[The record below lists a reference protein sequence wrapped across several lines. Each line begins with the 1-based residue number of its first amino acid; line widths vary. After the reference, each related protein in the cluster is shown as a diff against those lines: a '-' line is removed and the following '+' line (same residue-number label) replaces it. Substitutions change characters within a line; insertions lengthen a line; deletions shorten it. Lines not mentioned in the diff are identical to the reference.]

1 MKQLV
6 IKNVGPIR
14 QVDIKLNRFNFFIGP
29 QSSGKSTVAKI
40 LSSCMWLEK
49 EVLTTLNDRVI
60 ADGAAF
66 VRLVESFHKIEGY
79 FEDSSFVQYDT
90 DFISILYNNK
100 DIKITR
106 KENEDYH
113 REKICYIP
121 SERNI
126 AALPELQGF
135 EFGHTNLRSFLFDWF
150 NAREF
155 FVAGNKTDVLNLGV
169 KYYYDSD
176 LSRIKGRIEHVNG
189 RAFQIA
195 LSSASSGLQ
204 SLTPL
209 VVMLQYYTDE
219 YFRSYNEKKSFDAD
233 CRTRKG
239 YMFHLDKLVLGEIKP
254 LLTNEEFDNLNQKI
268 DVDSVEG
275 NEPHSYQKL
284 VSHLVV
290 MLQYYT
296 DAYSRS
302 YNEKKSFDAV
312 FRTGEAGMYLANIIL
327 NEIKHH
333 LTNEEFDNLDQKI
346 KDDILKGNYPHPHSY
361 QKLLYHC
368 SMVLYNLK
376 TPKKTSFIIEEPE
389 QNLYPSTQMDLLD
402 LVVDLCNG
410 ERKHH
415 CTITTHSPYILNK
428 LNLLVKRFDV
438 GVKGLAALNWD
449 ELSIWAVKDG
459 EVRDLKVRNAH
470 LINPEYLS
478 EPLDRIYEEYEQY
491 ETATRE

>member
-79 FEDSSFVQYDT
+79 FEDSSLVQYDT

-126 AALPELQGF
+126 ATLPELQGF

-155 FVAGNKTDVLNLGV
+155 FVAGNKTDVLNLGM
-169 KYYYDSD
+169 KYFYDSEQPRQKD
-176 LSRIKGRIEHVNG
+176 RIEQVDG
-189 RAFQIA
+189 QAYQIA

-209 VVMLQYYTDE
+209 LVMLQYYTDE
-219 YFRSYNEKKSFDAD
+219 YFRSYNEKKSFATDTKFKNA
-233 CRTRKG
+233 
-239 YMFHLDKLVLGEIKP
+239 
-254 LLTNEEFDNLNQKI
+254 
-268 DVDSVEG
+268 VE
-275 NEPHSYQKL
+275 SL
-284 VSHLVV
+284 
-290 MLQYYT
+290 
-296 DAYSRS
+296 
-302 YNEKKSFDAV
+302 
-312 FRTGEAGMYLANIIL
+312 L
-327 NEIKHH
+327 NEFNKNKEKNNFKYEEQPNLAHEVGIKNFIEY
-333 LTNEEFDNLDQKI
+333 LQTQLLSTKI
-346 KDDILKGNYPHPHSY
+346 LSTFSRLMVPH
-361 QKLLYHC
+361 
-368 SMVLYNLK
+368 
-376 TPKKTSFIIEEPE
+376 KTSFIIEEPE

-402 LVVDLCNG
+402 FVVKLCNG
-410 ERKHH
+410 EKKHH
-415 CTITTHSPYILNK
+415 CTITTHSPYILNQ
-428 LNLLVKRFDV
+428 LNLLVKRFGV
-438 GVKGLAALNWD
+438 GVTDCAALNW
-449 ELSIWAVKDG
+449 EEISVWAVKDG

>member
-14 QVDIKLNRFNFFIGP
+14 QVEIKLNRFNFFIGP

-49 EVLTTLNDRVI
+49 EVLTTLNDKVL

-90 DFISILYNNK
+90 DFISIIYSYK

-106 KENEDYH
+106 NESEDYH

-121 SERNI
+121 AERNMVT
-126 AALPELQGF
+126 LPELQGI
-135 EFGHTNLRSFLFDWF
+135 EFGHTNIRSFLFDWF

-155 FVAGNKTDVLNLGV
+155 FIVGNKTDVLNLGM
-169 KYYYDSD
+169 KYFYDSEQ
-176 LSRIKGRIEHVNG
+176 SRQKDRIEQVDG
-189 RAFQIA
+189 QAYQIA

-209 VVMLQYYTDE
+209 LVMLQYYTDE
-219 YFRSYNEKKSFDAD
+219 YFRSYHEKASFNTYN
-233 CRTRKG
+233 RTRKADVFL
-239 YMFHLDKLVLGEIKP
+239 YDKYVLNKVKPNFTEEERANLV
-254 LLTNEEFDNLNQKI
+254 QKI
-268 DVDSVEG
+268 NDG
-275 NEPHSYQKL
+275 
-284 VSHLVV
+284 
-290 MLQYYT
+290 
-296 DAYSRS
+296 
-302 YNEKKSFDAV
+302 
-312 FRTGEAGMYLANIIL
+312 
-327 NEIKHH
+327 
-333 LTNEEFDNLDQKI
+333 
-346 KDDILKGNYPHPHSY
+346 ILKGNHSY
-361 QKLLYHC
+361 HKLLYNYHTA
-368 SMVLYNLK
+368 LYNLK
-376 TPKKTSFIIEEPE
+376 TPEKSSFIIEEPE

-402 LVVDLCNG
+402 LVVELCNG
-410 ERKHH
+410 EKKHH
-415 CTITTHSPYILNK
+415 CTITTHSPYILNQ

-438 GVKGLAALNWD
+438 GATDCAALNW
-449 ELSIWAVKDG
+449 EEISVWAVKDG
-459 EVRDLKVRNAH
+459 EVRDLKVQNAH

-491 ETATRE
+491 ETTTGE

>member
-14 QVDIKLNRFNFFIGP
+14 QVDIKLSRFNFFIGP

-49 EVLTTLNDRVI
+49 EVLTTLNDKVI

-79 FEDSSFVQYDT
+79 FEDGSFVQYDT

-106 KENEDYH
+106 NENEDYH

-121 SERNI
+121 AERNMVT
-126 AALPELQGF
+126 LPELQGI
-135 EFGHTNLRSFLFDWF
+135 EFGHTNIRSFLFDWF

-169 KYYYDSD
+169 KYYYDSEQ
-176 LSRIKGRIEHVNG
+176 SKIKDRIEHVNG
-189 RAFQIA
+189 RTYQIA

-209 VVMLQYYTDE
+209 LVMIQYYADE
-219 YFRSYNEKKSFDAD
+219 YFRSYHEKASFNTYN
-233 CRTRKG
+233 RTRKADAFL
-239 YMFHLDKLVLGEIKP
+239 YDKYVLNKVKPNFTEEERANLV
-254 LLTNEEFDNLNQKI
+254 QKI
-268 DVDSVEG
+268 NDG
-275 NEPHSYQKL
+275 
-284 VSHLVV
+284 
-290 MLQYYT
+290 
-296 DAYSRS
+296 
-302 YNEKKSFDAV
+302 
-312 FRTGEAGMYLANIIL
+312 
-327 NEIKHH
+327 
-333 LTNEEFDNLDQKI
+333 
-346 KDDILKGNYPHPHSY
+346 ILKGNHPYH
-361 QKLLYHC
+361 KLLYNYV
-368 SMVLYNLK
+368 MALYNLK
-376 TPKKTSFIIEEPE
+376 TPEKTSFIIEEPE

-402 LVVDLCNG
+402 LVVELCNG
-410 ERKHH
+410 EKKHH

-438 GVKGLAALNWD
+438 GVKGLAALSWD
-449 ELSIWAVKDG
+449 ELSVWAVKDG

>member
-49 EVLTTLNDRVI
+49 EVLTTLNDKVL
-60 ADGAAF
+60 ADGTAF

-79 FEDSSFVQYDT
+79 FEDGSFVQYDT
-90 DFISILYNNK
+90 DCISIMYCDK

-126 AALPELQGF
+126 ATLPELQGF

-155 FVAGNKTDVLNLGV
+155 FVAGNKTDVLNLGM
-169 KYYYDSD
+169 KYFYDSEQPRQKD
-176 LSRIKGRIEHVNG
+176 RIEQVDG
-189 RAFQIA
+189 QAYQIA

-209 VVMLQYYTDE
+209 LVMLQYYTDE
-219 YFRSYNEKKSFDAD
+219 YFRSYNEKKSFATDTKFKNA
-233 CRTRKG
+233 
-239 YMFHLDKLVLGEIKP
+239 
-254 LLTNEEFDNLNQKI
+254 
-268 DVDSVEG
+268 VE
-275 NEPHSYQKL
+275 SL
-284 VSHLVV
+284 
-290 MLQYYT
+290 
-296 DAYSRS
+296 
-302 YNEKKSFDAV
+302 
-312 FRTGEAGMYLANIIL
+312 L
-327 NEIKHH
+327 NEFNKNKEKNNFKYEEQPNLAHEVGIKNFIEY
-333 LTNEEFDNLDQKI
+333 LQTQLLSTKI
-346 KDDILKGNYPHPHSY
+346 LSTFSRLMVPH
-361 QKLLYHC
+361 
-368 SMVLYNLK
+368 
-376 TPKKTSFIIEEPE
+376 KTSFIIEEPE

-402 LVVDLCNG
+402 LVVELCNG
-410 ERKHH
+410 EKKHH

-449 ELSIWAVKDG
+449 ELSVWAVEDG

-491 ETATRE
+491 ETTTGE

>member
-49 EVLTTLNDRVI
+49 EVLTTLNDKVI

-79 FEDSSFVQYDT
+79 FEDGSFVQYDT
-90 DFISILYNNK
+90 DCISIMYCDK

-106 KENEDYH
+106 KENEDYR

-121 SERNI
+121 AERNMVT
-126 AALPELQGF
+126 LPELQGF
-135 EFGHTNLRSFLFDWF
+135 EFGHTNIRSFLFDWF

-169 KYYYDSD
+169 KYYYDSEQ
-176 LSRIKGRIEHVNG
+176 SKIKDRIEHVNG
-189 RAFQIA
+189 RTYQIA

-209 VVMLQYYTDE
+209 LVMIQYYTDE
-219 YFRSYNEKKSFDAD
+219 YFRSYNEKRSFAAY
-233 CRTRKG
+233 T
-239 YMFHLDKLVLGEIKP
+239 KL
-254 LLTNEEFDNLNQKI
+254 
-268 DVDSVEG
+268 
-275 NEPHSYQKL
+275 
-284 VSHLVV
+284 
-290 MLQYYT
+290 
-296 DAYSRS
+296 
-302 YNEKKSFDAV
+302 
-312 FRTGEAGMYLANIIL
+312 
-327 NEIKHH
+327 
-333 LTNEEFDNLDQKI
+333 
-346 KDDILKGNYPHPHSY
+346 
-361 QKLLYHC
+361 
-368 SMVLYNLK
+368 
-376 TPKKTSFIIEEPE
+376 KKTISTLLSKFNENKEMPNAKDEEWARLAQEVNIQSFTDTLEKQLLDLKILSVFSRLMVPHKSSFIIEEPE

-402 LVVDLCNG
+402 LVVKLCNG
-410 ERKHH
+410 EKKHH
-415 CTITTHSPYILNK
+415 CTITTHSPYVLNQ

-449 ELSIWAVKDG
+449 ELSVWAVKDG

-491 ETATRE
+491 ETTTGE

>member
-14 QVDIKLNRFNFFIGP
+14 QVEIKLNRFNFFIGP

-90 DFISILYNNK
+90 DCISIMYCDK

-121 SERNI
+121 AERNMVT
-126 AALPELQGF
+126 LPELQGF
-135 EFGHTNLRSFLFDWF
+135 EFGHTNIRSFLFDWF

-155 FVAGNKTDVLNLGV
+155 FIVGNKTDVLNLGM
-169 KYYYDSD
+169 KYFYDSEQ
-176 LSRIKGRIEHVNG
+176 SRQKDRIEQVDG
-189 RAFQIA
+189 QAYQIA

-209 VVMLQYYTDE
+209 LVMLQYYTDE
-219 YFRSYNEKKSFDAD
+219 YFRSYHEKASFNTYN
-233 CRTRKG
+233 RTRKADVFL
-239 YMFHLDKLVLGEIKP
+239 YDKYVLNKVKPNFTEEERANLV
-254 LLTNEEFDNLNQKI
+254 QKI
-268 DVDSVEG
+268 NDG
-275 NEPHSYQKL
+275 
-284 VSHLVV
+284 
-290 MLQYYT
+290 
-296 DAYSRS
+296 
-302 YNEKKSFDAV
+302 
-312 FRTGEAGMYLANIIL
+312 
-327 NEIKHH
+327 
-333 LTNEEFDNLDQKI
+333 
-346 KDDILKGNYPHPHSY
+346 ILKGNHSY
-361 QKLLYHC
+361 HKLLYNYHTA
-368 SMVLYNLK
+368 LYNLK
-376 TPKKTSFIIEEPE
+376 TPEKSSFIIEEPE

-402 LVVDLCNG
+402 LVVERCNG

-415 CTITTHSPYILNK
+415 CTITTHSPYILNQ

-438 GVKGLAALNWD
+438 GATNCAALNW
-449 ELSIWAVKDG
+449 EEISVWAVKDG
-459 EVRDLKVRNAH
+459 EVRDLKVQNAH

-491 ETATRE
+491 ETTTGE

>member
-49 EVLTTLNDRVI
+49 EVLTTLNDKVL
-60 ADGAAF
+60 ADGTAF

-79 FEDSSFVQYDT
+79 FEDGSFVQYDT
-90 DFISILYNNK
+90 DCISIMYCDK

-106 KENEDYH
+106 KENEDYR

-121 SERNI
+121 AERNMVT
-126 AALPELQGF
+126 LPELQGF
-135 EFGHTNLRSFLFDWF
+135 EFGHTNIRSFLFDWF

-155 FVAGNKTDVLNLGV
+155 FVVGNKTDVLNLDV
-169 KYYYDSD
+169 KYYYDSEQ
-176 LSRIKGRIEHVNG
+176 SKIKDRIEHVNG
-189 RAFQIA
+189 CTYQIA

-209 VVMLQYYTDE
+209 LVMLQYYTDE
-219 YFRSYNEKKSFDAD
+219 YFRSYNEKRSFTAD
-233 CRTRKG
+233 TKLKKAINTLLSEFNKNREMPNSKDEERARLAQEVNIQSFTGTLEKQL
-239 YMFHLDKLVLGEIKP
+239 LDL
-254 LLTNEEFDNLNQKI
+254 KI
-268 DVDSVEG
+268 LSFFSRLMV
-275 NEPHSYQKL
+275 PH
-284 VSHLVV
+284 
-290 MLQYYT
+290 
-296 DAYSRS
+296 RS
-302 YNEKKSFDAV
+302 
-312 FRTGEAGMYLANIIL
+312 
-327 NEIKHH
+327 
-333 LTNEEFDNLDQKI
+333 
-346 KDDILKGNYPHPHSY
+346 
-361 QKLLYHC
+361 
-368 SMVLYNLK
+368 
-376 TPKKTSFIIEEPE
+376 SFIIEEPE

-402 LVVDLCNG
+402 LVVELCNG

-415 CTITTHSPYILNK
+415 CTITTHSPYILNQ

-438 GVKGLAALNWD
+438 GATNCAALNW
-449 ELSIWAVKDG
+449 EEISVWAVKDG

-478 EPLDRIYEEYEQY
+478 EPLDRIYEEYEKY
-491 ETATRE
+491 ETTTGE

>member
-49 EVLTTLNDRVI
+49 EVLTTLNDKVL
-60 ADGAAF
+60 ADGTAF

-79 FEDSSFVQYDT
+79 FEDGSFVQYDT
-90 DFISILYNNK
+90 DCISIMYCDK

-126 AALPELQGF
+126 ATLPELQGF

-169 KYYYDSD
+169 KYYYDSEQ
-176 LSRIKGRIEHVNG
+176 SKIKDRIEHVNG
-189 RAFQIA
+189 CTYQIA

-209 VVMLQYYTDE
+209 LVMLQYYTDE
-219 YFRSYNEKKSFDAD
+219 YFRSYHEKASFNTYN
-233 CRTRKG
+233 RTRKADVFL
-239 YMFHLDKLVLGEIKP
+239 YDKYVLNKVKP
-254 LLTNEEFDNLNQKI
+254 NFKEEERANLLEKI
-268 DVDSVEG
+268 RNG
-275 NEPHSYQKL
+275 
-284 VSHLVV
+284 
-290 MLQYYT
+290 
-296 DAYSRS
+296 
-302 YNEKKSFDAV
+302 
-312 FRTGEAGMYLANIIL
+312 
-327 NEIKHH
+327 
-333 LTNEEFDNLDQKI
+333 
-346 KDDILKGNYPHPHSY
+346 ILKGNHSY
-361 QKLLYHC
+361 HKLLYNYHTA
-368 SMVLYNLK
+368 LYNLK
-376 TPKKTSFIIEEPE
+376 TPEKSSFIIEKPE

-402 LVVDLCNG
+402 LVVERCNG

-415 CTITTHSPYILNK
+415 CTITTHSPYILNQ

-438 GVKGLAALNWD
+438 GATDCAALNW
-449 ELSIWAVKDG
+449 EEISVWAVKDG
-459 EVRDLKVRNAH
+459 EVRDLKVQNAH

-491 ETATRE
+491 ETTTGE

>member
-49 EVLTTLNDRVI
+49 EVLTTLNDKVI

-90 DFISILYNNK
+90 DFISIIYSYK

-106 KENEDYH
+106 NESEDYH

-121 SERNI
+121 AERNMVT
-126 AALPELQGF
+126 LPELQGI
-135 EFGHTNLRSFLFDWF
+135 EFGHTNIRSFLFDWF

-155 FVAGNKTDVLNLGV
+155 FIVGNKTDVLNLGM
-169 KYYYDSD
+169 KYFYDSEQ
-176 LSRIKGRIEHVNG
+176 SRQKDRIEQVDG
-189 RAFQIA
+189 QAYQIA

-209 VVMLQYYTDE
+209 LVMLQYYTDE
-219 YFRSYNEKKSFDAD
+219 YFRSYHEKASFNTYN
-233 CRTRKG
+233 RTRKADVFL
-239 YMFHLDKLVLGEIKP
+239 YDKYVLNKVKPNFTEEERANLV
-254 LLTNEEFDNLNQKI
+254 QKI
-268 DVDSVEG
+268 NDG
-275 NEPHSYQKL
+275 
-284 VSHLVV
+284 
-290 MLQYYT
+290 
-296 DAYSRS
+296 
-302 YNEKKSFDAV
+302 
-312 FRTGEAGMYLANIIL
+312 
-327 NEIKHH
+327 
-333 LTNEEFDNLDQKI
+333 
-346 KDDILKGNYPHPHSY
+346 ILKGNHSY
-361 QKLLYHC
+361 HKLLYNYHTA
-368 SMVLYNLK
+368 LYNLK
-376 TPKKTSFIIEEPE
+376 TPEKSSFIIEEPE

-402 LVVDLCNG
+402 LVVELCNG
-410 ERKHH
+410 EKKHH
-415 CTITTHSPYILNK
+415 CTITTHSPYILNQ

-438 GVKGLAALNWD
+438 GVKGLAALSWD
-449 ELSIWAVKDG
+449 ELSVWAVKDG
-459 EVRDLKVRNAH
+459 KVRDLKVRNAH

-491 ETATRE
+491 ETTTGE

>member
-1 MKQLV
+1 MDMKQLV

-49 EVLTTLNDRVI
+49 EVLTTLNDKVL

-90 DFISILYNNK
+90 DFISILYNNM

-121 SERNI
+121 AERNMVT
-126 AALPELQGF
+126 LPELQGF
-135 EFGHTNLRSFLFDWF
+135 EFGHTNIRSFLFDWF

-169 KYYYDSD
+169 KYYYDSEQ
-176 LSRIKGRIEHVNG
+176 SKIKDRIENVNG
-189 RAFQIA
+189 RTYQIA
-195 LSSASSGLQ
+195 LSTASSGLQ

-219 YFRSYNEKKSFDAD
+219 YFRSYHEKASFNTYN
-233 CRTRKG
+233 RTRKADVFL
-239 YMFHLDKLVLGEIKP
+239 YDKYVLNKVKP
-254 LLTNEEFDNLNQKI
+254 NFTEEERANLLEKI
-268 DVDSVEG
+268 RNGIFKG
-275 NEPHSYQKL
+275 NHSY
-284 VSHLVV
+284 H
-290 MLQYYT
+290 
-296 DAYSRS
+296 
-302 YNEKKSFDAV
+302 
-312 FRTGEAGMYLANIIL
+312 
-327 NEIKHH
+327 
-333 LTNEEFDNLDQKI
+333 
-346 KDDILKGNYPHPHSY
+346 
-361 QKLLYHC
+361 KLLYNYHTA
-368 SMVLYNLK
+368 LYNLK
-376 TPKKTSFIIEEPE
+376 TPEKSSFIIEEPE

-402 LVVDLCNG
+402 LVVERCNG

-415 CTITTHSPYILNK
+415 CTITTHSPYILNQ

-438 GVKGLAALNWD
+438 GATDCAALNW
-449 ELSIWAVKDG
+449 EEISVWAVKDG

-491 ETATRE
+491 ETTTGE

>member
-1 MKQLV
+1 M

-49 EVLTTLNDRVI
+49 EVLTTLNDKVL
-60 ADGAAF
+60 ADGTAF

-79 FEDSSFVQYDT
+79 FEDGSFVQYDT
-90 DFISILYNNK
+90 DCISIMYCDK

-126 AALPELQGF
+126 ATLPELQGF

-155 FVAGNKTDVLNLGV
+155 FVAGNKTDVLNLGM
-169 KYYYDSD
+169 KYFYDSEQPRQKD
-176 LSRIKGRIEHVNG
+176 RIEQVDG
-189 RAFQIA
+189 QAYQIA

-209 VVMLQYYTDE
+209 LVMLQYYTDE
-219 YFRSYNEKKSFDAD
+219 YFRSYNEKKSFATDTKFKNA
-233 CRTRKG
+233 
-239 YMFHLDKLVLGEIKP
+239 
-254 LLTNEEFDNLNQKI
+254 
-268 DVDSVEG
+268 VE
-275 NEPHSYQKL
+275 SL
-284 VSHLVV
+284 
-290 MLQYYT
+290 
-296 DAYSRS
+296 
-302 YNEKKSFDAV
+302 
-312 FRTGEAGMYLANIIL
+312 L
-327 NEIKHH
+327 NEFNKNKEKNNFKYEEQPNLAHEVGIKNFIEY
-333 LTNEEFDNLDQKI
+333 LQTQLLSTKI
-346 KDDILKGNYPHPHSY
+346 LSTFSRLMVPH
-361 QKLLYHC
+361 
-368 SMVLYNLK
+368 
-376 TPKKTSFIIEEPE
+376 KTSFIIEEPE

-402 LVVDLCNG
+402 LVVELCNG
-410 ERKHH
+410 EKKHH

-449 ELSIWAVKDG
+449 ELSVWAVEDG

-491 ETATRE
+491 ETTTGE

>member
-49 EVLTTLNDRVI
+49 EVLTTLNDKVL

-79 FEDSSFVQYDT
+79 FEDGSFVQYDT
-90 DFISILYNNK
+90 DCISIMYCDK

-106 KENEDYH
+106 KENEDYR

-121 SERNI
+121 SERNLVT
-126 AALPELQGF
+126 LPELQGF
-135 EFGHTNLRSFLFDWF
+135 EFGHTNIRSFLFDWF

-169 KYYYDSD
+169 KYYYDSEQ
-176 LSRIKGRIEHVNG
+176 SKIKDRIEHVNG
-189 RAFQIA
+189 RTYQIA

-209 VVMLQYYTDE
+209 LVMLQYYTDE
-219 YFRSYNEKKSFDAD
+219 YFRSYNEKRSFAAD
-233 CRTRKG
+233 T
-239 YMFHLDKLVLGEIKP
+239 KL
-254 LLTNEEFDNLNQKI
+254 
-268 DVDSVEG
+268 
-275 NEPHSYQKL
+275 
-284 VSHLVV
+284 
-290 MLQYYT
+290 
-296 DAYSRS
+296 
-302 YNEKKSFDAV
+302 
-312 FRTGEAGMYLANIIL
+312 
-327 NEIKHH
+327 
-333 LTNEEFDNLDQKI
+333 
-346 KDDILKGNYPHPHSY
+346 
-361 QKLLYHC
+361 
-368 SMVLYNLK
+368 
-376 TPKKTSFIIEEPE
+376 KKTISTLLSELNKNKEMPNSKDEEQARLAQEVNIQSYIDFLQDQLLSHKILSTFSRLMVPHRSSFIIEEPE

-402 LVVDLCNG
+402 LVVELCNG

-415 CTITTHSPYILNK
+415 CTITTHSPYILNQ

-438 GVKGLAALNWD
+438 GATDCATLNW
-449 ELSIWAVKDG
+449 EEISVWAVKDG
-459 EVRDLKVRNAH
+459 EVRDLKVQNAH

-491 ETATRE
+491 ETTTGE

>member
-49 EVLTTLNDRVI
+49 EVLTTLNDKVL

-79 FEDSSFVQYDT
+79 FEDGSFVQYDT
-90 DFISILYNNK
+90 DCISIMYCDK

-106 KENEDYH
+106 KKNEDYR

-121 SERNI
+121 AERNMVT
-126 AALPELQGF
+126 LPELQGF
-135 EFGHTNLRSFLFDWF
+135 EFGHTNIRSFLFDWF

-155 FVAGNKTDVLNLGV
+155 FVVGNKTDVLNLGV
-169 KYYYDSD
+169 KYYYDSEQ
-176 LSRIKGRIEHVNG
+176 SKIKDRIEHVNG
-189 RAFQIA
+189 RTYQIA

-209 VVMLQYYTDE
+209 LVMLQYYTDE
-219 YFRSYNEKKSFDAD
+219 YFRSYNEKLSFDAD
-233 CRTRKG
+233 T
-239 YMFHLDKLVLGEIKP
+239 KL
-254 LLTNEEFDNLNQKI
+254 
-268 DVDSVEG
+268 
-275 NEPHSYQKL
+275 
-284 VSHLVV
+284 
-290 MLQYYT
+290 
-296 DAYSRS
+296 
-302 YNEKKSFDAV
+302 KK
-312 FRTGEAGMYLANIIL
+312 TINTLL
-327 NEIKHH
+327 NE
-333 LTNEEFDNLDQKI
+333 LNKI
-346 KDDILKGNYPHPHSY
+346 KEMPNYKDEERARLAQEVNIQSFTDTLEKQLLDLKILSFFSRLMVPHRS
-361 QKLLYHC
+361 
-368 SMVLYNLK
+368 
-376 TPKKTSFIIEEPE
+376 SFIIEEPE

-402 LVVDLCNG
+402 LVVERCNG

-415 CTITTHSPYILNK
+415 CTITTHSPYILNQI
-428 LNLLVKRFDV
+428 NLLVKRFDV
-438 GVKGLAALNWD
+438 GATDCAALNW
-449 ELSIWAVKDG
+449 EEISVWAVKDG
-459 EVRDLKVRNAH
+459 EVRNLKVRNAH

-491 ETATRE
+491 ETTTGE

>member
-1 MKQLV
+1 MKRLV

-126 AALPELQGF
+126 ATLPELQGF

-219 YFRSYNEKKSFDAD
+219 YFRSYHEKASFNTYN
-233 CRTRKG
+233 RTRKADVFL
-239 YMFHLDKLVLGEIKP
+239 YDKYVLNKVKPNFTEEERANLV
-254 LLTNEEFDNLNQKI
+254 QKI
-268 DVDSVEG
+268 NDG
-275 NEPHSYQKL
+275 
-284 VSHLVV
+284 
-290 MLQYYT
+290 
-296 DAYSRS
+296 
-302 YNEKKSFDAV
+302 
-312 FRTGEAGMYLANIIL
+312 
-327 NEIKHH
+327 
-333 LTNEEFDNLDQKI
+333 
-346 KDDILKGNYPHPHSY
+346 ILKGNHSY
-361 QKLLYHC
+361 HKLLYNYHTA
-368 SMVLYNLK
+368 LYNLK
-376 TPKKTSFIIEEPE
+376 TPEKSSFIIEEPE

-402 LVVDLCNG
+402 LVVERCNG

-415 CTITTHSPYILNK
+415 CTITTHSPYILNQ

-438 GVKGLAALNWD
+438 GVTDCAALNW
-449 ELSIWAVKDG
+449 EEISVWAVKDG

-491 ETATRE
+491 ETTTRE

>member
-1 MKQLV
+1 MKRLV

-49 EVLTTLNDRVI
+49 EVLTTLNDKVI

-66 VRLVESFHKIEGY
+66 VRLVEGFHKIEGY
-79 FEDSSFVQYDT
+79 FGDGSFVQYDT
-90 DFISILYNNK
+90 DFISIMYSDK

-106 KENEDYH
+106 NENEDYH

-121 SERNI
+121 AERNI
-126 AALPELQGF
+126 ATLPELQGF

-155 FVAGNKTDVLNLGV
+155 FIVGNKTDVLNLGM
-169 KYYYDSD
+169 KYFYDSEQPRQKD
-176 LSRIKGRIEHVNG
+176 RIEQVDG
-189 RAFQIA
+189 QAYQIA

-209 VVMLQYYTDE
+209 LVMLQYYTDE
-219 YFRSYNEKKSFDAD
+219 YFRSYNEKKSFATDTKFKNA
-233 CRTRKG
+233 
-239 YMFHLDKLVLGEIKP
+239 
-254 LLTNEEFDNLNQKI
+254 
-268 DVDSVEG
+268 VE
-275 NEPHSYQKL
+275 SL
-284 VSHLVV
+284 
-290 MLQYYT
+290 
-296 DAYSRS
+296 
-302 YNEKKSFDAV
+302 
-312 FRTGEAGMYLANIIL
+312 L
-327 NEIKHH
+327 NEFNKNKEKNDFKYEEQPNLAHEVGIKNFIEY
-333 LTNEEFDNLDQKI
+333 LQTQLLSTKI
-346 KDDILKGNYPHPHSY
+346 LSTFSRLMVPH
-361 QKLLYHC
+361 
-368 SMVLYNLK
+368 
-376 TPKKTSFIIEEPE
+376 KTSFIIEEPE

-402 LVVDLCNG
+402 LVVELCNG
-410 ERKHH
+410 EKKHH
-415 CTITTHSPYILNK
+415 CTITTHSPYILNQ

-438 GVKGLAALNWD
+438 GVKGLAALSWD
-449 ELSIWAVKDG
+449 ELSVWAVKDG

>member
-1 MKQLV
+1 MKRLV

-49 EVLTTLNDRVI
+49 EVLTTLNDKVI

-66 VRLVESFHKIEGY
+66 VRLVEGFHKIEGY
-79 FEDSSFVQYDT
+79 FGDGSFVQYDT
-90 DFISILYNNK
+90 DFISIMYSDK

-106 KENEDYH
+106 NENEDYH

-121 SERNI
+121 AERNI
-126 AALPELQGF
+126 ATLPELQGF

-155 FVAGNKTDVLNLGV
+155 FVAGNKTDVLNLGM
-169 KYYYDSD
+169 KYFYDSEQPRQKD
-176 LSRIKGRIEHVNG
+176 RIEQVDG
-189 RAFQIA
+189 QAYQIA

-209 VVMLQYYTDE
+209 LVMLQYYTDE
-219 YFRSYNEKKSFDAD
+219 YFRSYNEKKSFATDTKFKNA
-233 CRTRKG
+233 
-239 YMFHLDKLVLGEIKP
+239 
-254 LLTNEEFDNLNQKI
+254 
-268 DVDSVEG
+268 VE
-275 NEPHSYQKL
+275 SL
-284 VSHLVV
+284 
-290 MLQYYT
+290 
-296 DAYSRS
+296 
-302 YNEKKSFDAV
+302 
-312 FRTGEAGMYLANIIL
+312 L
-327 NEIKHH
+327 NEFNKNKEKNNFKYEEQPNLAHEVGIKNFIEY
-333 LTNEEFDNLDQKI
+333 LQTQLLSTKI
-346 KDDILKGNYPHPHSY
+346 LSTFSRLMVPH
-361 QKLLYHC
+361 
-368 SMVLYNLK
+368 
-376 TPKKTSFIIEEPE
+376 KTSFIIEEPE

-402 LVVDLCNG
+402 LVVELCNG
-410 ERKHH
+410 EKKHH
-415 CTITTHSPYILNK
+415 CTITTHSPYILNQ

-449 ELSIWAVKDG
+449 ELSVWAVEDG

-478 EPLDRIYEEYEQY
+478 EPLDRIYQEYEQY
-491 ETATRE
+491 ETATGE

>member
-49 EVLTTLNDRVI
+49 EVLTTLNDKVL
-60 ADGAAF
+60 ADGTAF

-79 FEDSSFVQYDT
+79 FEDGSFVQYDT
-90 DFISILYNNK
+90 DCISIMYCDK

-106 KENEDYH
+106 KENEDYR

-121 SERNI
+121 AERNMVT
-126 AALPELQGF
+126 LPELQGF
-135 EFGHTNLRSFLFDWF
+135 EFGHTNIRSFLFDWF

-155 FVAGNKTDVLNLGV
+155 FVVGNKTDVLNLDV
-169 KYYYDSD
+169 KYYYDSEQ
-176 LSRIKGRIEHVNG
+176 SKIKDRIEHVNG
-189 RAFQIA
+189 CTYQIA

-209 VVMLQYYTDE
+209 LVMLQYYTDE
-219 YFRSYNEKKSFDAD
+219 YFRSYNEKRSFTAD
-233 CRTRKG
+233 TKLKKAINTLLSEFNKNREMPNSKDEERARLAQEVNIQSFTGTLEKQL
-239 YMFHLDKLVLGEIKP
+239 LDL
-254 LLTNEEFDNLNQKI
+254 KI
-268 DVDSVEG
+268 LSTFSWLMV
-275 NEPHSYQKL
+275 PH
-284 VSHLVV
+284 
-290 MLQYYT
+290 
-296 DAYSRS
+296 RS
-302 YNEKKSFDAV
+302 
-312 FRTGEAGMYLANIIL
+312 
-327 NEIKHH
+327 
-333 LTNEEFDNLDQKI
+333 
-346 KDDILKGNYPHPHSY
+346 
-361 QKLLYHC
+361 
-368 SMVLYNLK
+368 
-376 TPKKTSFIIEEPE
+376 SFIIEEPE

-402 LVVDLCNG
+402 LVVELCNG

-415 CTITTHSPYILNK
+415 CTITTHSPYILNQ

-438 GVKGLAALNWD
+438 GATNCAALNW
-449 ELSIWAVKDG
+449 EEISVWAVKDG

-478 EPLDRIYEEYEQY
+478 EPLDRIYEEYEKY
-491 ETATRE
+491 ETTTGE

>member
-49 EVLTTLNDRVI
+49 EVLTTLNDKVVE
-60 ADGAAF
+60 DGAAF

-90 DFISILYNNK
+90 DCISIMYSDK

-106 KENEDYH
+106 NENEDYH

-121 SERNI
+121 AERNMVT
-126 AALPELQGF
+126 LPELQGF
-135 EFGHTNLRSFLFDWF
+135 EFGHTNIRSFLFDWF

-155 FVAGNKTDVLNLGV
+155 FVTGNKTDVLNLGV
-169 KYYYDSD
+169 KYYYDSEQ
-176 LSRIKGRIEHVNG
+176 SKIKDRIEHVNG
-189 RAFQIA
+189 RTYQIA

-209 VVMLQYYTDE
+209 LVMLQYYTDE
-219 YFRSYNEKKSFDAD
+219 YFRSYNEKRSFTAD
-233 CRTRKG
+233 T
-239 YMFHLDKLVLGEIKP
+239 KL
-254 LLTNEEFDNLNQKI
+254 
-268 DVDSVEG
+268 
-275 NEPHSYQKL
+275 
-284 VSHLVV
+284 
-290 MLQYYT
+290 
-296 DAYSRS
+296 
-302 YNEKKSFDAV
+302 
-312 FRTGEAGMYLANIIL
+312 
-327 NEIKHH
+327 
-333 LTNEEFDNLDQKI
+333 
-346 KDDILKGNYPHPHSY
+346 
-361 QKLLYHC
+361 
-368 SMVLYNLK
+368 
-376 TPKKTSFIIEEPE
+376 KKTISTLLSEFNKNKEMPNAKDEEQARLAQEVNIQSLSGFLQDQLLGHKILSTFSRLMVPHRSSFIIEAPE

-402 LVVDLCNG
+402 LVVERCNG

-415 CTITTHSPYILNK
+415 CTITTHSPYILNQ

-438 GVKGLAALNWD
+438 GATDCAALNW
-449 ELSIWAVKDG
+449 EEISVWAVKDG

-491 ETATRE
+491 ETTTGE

>member
-49 EVLTTLNDRVI
+49 EVLTTLNDKVL
-60 ADGAAF
+60 ADGTAF

-79 FEDSSFVQYDT
+79 FEDGSFVQYDT
-90 DFISILYNNK
+90 DFISIMYCDK

-106 KENEDYH
+106 KENEDYR

-121 SERNI
+121 AERNMVT
-126 AALPELQGF
+126 LPELQGF
-135 EFGHTNLRSFLFDWF
+135 EFGHTNIRSFLFDWF

-169 KYYYDSD
+169 KYYYDSEQ
-176 LSRIKGRIEHVNG
+176 SKIKDRIEHVNG
-189 RAFQIA
+189 RTYQIA

-209 VVMLQYYTDE
+209 LVMLQYYTDE
-219 YFRSYNEKKSFDAD
+219 YFRSYNEKLSFDAD
-233 CRTRKG
+233 T
-239 YMFHLDKLVLGEIKP
+239 KLKKTIST
-254 LLTNEEFDNLNQKI
+254 LLSELN
-268 DVDSVEG
+268 
-275 NEPHSYQKL
+275 
-284 VSHLVV
+284 
-290 MLQYYT
+290 
-296 DAYSRS
+296 
-302 YNEKKSFDAV
+302 
-312 FRTGEAGMYLANIIL
+312 
-327 NEIKHH
+327 
-333 LTNEEFDNLDQKI
+333 KI
-346 KDDILKGNYPHPHSY
+346 KEMPNAKDEERARLAQEVNIQSFSDFLQDQFLSHKILSTFSRLMVPHKS
-361 QKLLYHC
+361 
-368 SMVLYNLK
+368 
-376 TPKKTSFIIEEPE
+376 SFIIEEPE

-402 LVVDLCNG
+402 LVVELCNG

-415 CTITTHSPYILNK
+415 CTITTHSPYILNQ

-438 GVKGLAALNWD
+438 GATGCAALNW
-449 ELSIWAVKDG
+449 EEISVWAVKDG
-459 EVRDLKVRNAH
+459 EVRNLKVRNAH

-478 EPLDRIYEEYEQY
+478 EPLDRIYEEYEKY
-491 ETATRE
+491 ETTTRE

>member
-49 EVLTTLNDRVI
+49 EVLTTLNDKVL
-60 ADGAAF
+60 ADGTAF

-90 DFISILYNNK
+90 DLISIMYSDK

-106 KENEDYH
+106 KENEDYR

-121 SERNI
+121 AERNMVT
-126 AALPELQGF
+126 LPELQGF
-135 EFGHTNLRSFLFDWF
+135 EFGHTNIRSFLFDWF

-169 KYYYDSD
+169 KYYYDSEQ
-176 LSRIKGRIEHVNG
+176 SRIKDRIEHVDG
-189 RAFQIA
+189 RTYQIA

-209 VVMLQYYTDE
+209 LVMLQYYTDE
-219 YFRSYNEKKSFDAD
+219 YFRSYHEKASFNTYN
-233 CRTRKG
+233 RTRKADVFL
-239 YMFHLDKLVLGEIKP
+239 YDKYVLNKVKP
-254 LLTNEEFDNLNQKI
+254 NFKEEERANLLEKI
-268 DVDSVEG
+268 RNG
-275 NEPHSYQKL
+275 
-284 VSHLVV
+284 
-290 MLQYYT
+290 
-296 DAYSRS
+296 
-302 YNEKKSFDAV
+302 
-312 FRTGEAGMYLANIIL
+312 
-327 NEIKHH
+327 
-333 LTNEEFDNLDQKI
+333 
-346 KDDILKGNYPHPHSY
+346 ILKGNHSY
-361 QKLLYHC
+361 HKLLYNYHTA
-368 SMVLYNLK
+368 LYNLK
-376 TPKKTSFIIEEPE
+376 TPEKSSFIIEEPE

-402 LVVDLCNG
+402 LVVERCNG

-415 CTITTHSPYILNK
+415 CTITTHSPYILNQ

-438 GVKGLAALNWD
+438 GATDCAALNW
-449 ELSIWAVKDG
+449 EEISVWAVKDG
-459 EVRDLKVRNAH
+459 EVRDLKVQNAH

-491 ETATRE
+491 ETTTGE

>member
-1 MKQLV
+1 
-6 IKNVGPIR
+6 
-14 QVDIKLNRFNFFIGP
+14 
-29 QSSGKSTVAKI
+29 
-40 LSSCMWLEK
+40 
-49 EVLTTLNDRVI
+49 
-60 ADGAAF
+60 
-66 VRLVESFHKIEGY
+66 
-79 FEDSSFVQYDT
+79 
-90 DFISILYNNK
+90 
-100 DIKITR
+100 
-106 KENEDYH
+106 
-113 REKICYIP
+113 
-121 SERNI
+121 
-126 AALPELQGF
+126 
-135 EFGHTNLRSFLFDWF
+135 
-150 NAREF
+150 
-155 FVAGNKTDVLNLGV
+155 
-169 KYYYDSD
+169 
-176 LSRIKGRIEHVNG
+176 
-189 RAFQIA
+189 
-195 LSSASSGLQ
+195 
-204 SLTPL
+204 
-209 VVMLQYYTDE
+209 
-219 YFRSYNEKKSFDAD
+219 
-233 CRTRKG
+233 
-239 YMFHLDKLVLGEIKP
+239 
-254 LLTNEEFDNLNQKI
+254 
-268 DVDSVEG
+268 
-275 NEPHSYQKL
+275 
-284 VSHLVV
+284 

-302 YNEKKSFDAV
+302 YNEEKSFDAV

>member
-49 EVLTTLNDRVI
+49 EVLTTLNDKVL
-60 ADGAAF
+60 ADGTAF

-90 DFISILYNNK
+90 DLISIMYSDK

-106 KENEDYH
+106 KENEDYR

-121 SERNI
+121 AERNMVT
-126 AALPELQGF
+126 LPELQGF
-135 EFGHTNLRSFLFDWF
+135 EFGHTNIRSFLFDWF

-169 KYYYDSD
+169 KYYYDSEQ
-176 LSRIKGRIEHVNG
+176 SRIKDRIEHVNG
-189 RAFQIA
+189 RTYQIA

-209 VVMLQYYTDE
+209 LVMLQYYTDE
-219 YFRSYNEKKSFDAD
+219 YFRSYHEKASFNTYN
-233 CRTRKG
+233 RTRKADVFL
-239 YMFHLDKLVLGEIKP
+239 YDKYVLNKVKP
-254 LLTNEEFDNLNQKI
+254 NFTEEERANLLEKI
-268 DVDSVEG
+268 RNG
-275 NEPHSYQKL
+275 
-284 VSHLVV
+284 
-290 MLQYYT
+290 
-296 DAYSRS
+296 
-302 YNEKKSFDAV
+302 
-312 FRTGEAGMYLANIIL
+312 
-327 NEIKHH
+327 
-333 LTNEEFDNLDQKI
+333 
-346 KDDILKGNYPHPHSY
+346 ILKGNHSY
-361 QKLLYHC
+361 HKLLYNYHTA
-368 SMVLYNLK
+368 LYNLK
-376 TPKKTSFIIEEPE
+376 TPEKSSFIIEEPE

-402 LVVDLCNG
+402 LVVERCNG

-415 CTITTHSPYILNK
+415 CTITTHSPYILNQ
-428 LNLLVKRFDV
+428 LNLLVKRFDI
-438 GVKGLAALNWD
+438 GATDCAALNW
-449 ELSIWAVKDG
+449 EEISVWAVKDG

-478 EPLDRIYEEYEQY
+478 EPLDRIYEEYEKN
-491 ETATRE
+491 ETTTGE

>member
-49 EVLTTLNDRVI
+49 EVLTTLNDKVL

-79 FEDSSFVQYDT
+79 FEDGSFVQYDT
-90 DFISILYNNK
+90 DCISIIYCDK

-106 KENEDYH
+106 KENEDYR

-121 SERNI
+121 AERNMVT
-126 AALPELQGF
+126 LPELQGF
-135 EFGHTNLRSFLFDWF
+135 EFGHTNIRSFLFDWF

-155 FVAGNKTDVLNLGV
+155 FVVGNKTDVLNLGV
-169 KYYYDSD
+169 KYYYDSEQ
-176 LSRIKGRIEHVNG
+176 SKIKDRIEHVNG
-189 RAFQIA
+189 CTYQIA

-209 VVMLQYYTDE
+209 LVMLQYYTDE
-219 YFRSYNEKKSFDAD
+219 YFRSYNEKLSFDAD
-233 CRTRKG
+233 T
-239 YMFHLDKLVLGEIKP
+239 KLKKTINT
-254 LLTNEEFDNLNQKI
+254 LLSELN
-268 DVDSVEG
+268 
-275 NEPHSYQKL
+275 
-284 VSHLVV
+284 
-290 MLQYYT
+290 
-296 DAYSRS
+296 
-302 YNEKKSFDAV
+302 
-312 FRTGEAGMYLANIIL
+312 
-327 NEIKHH
+327 
-333 LTNEEFDNLDQKI
+333 KI
-346 KDDILKGNYPHPHSY
+346 KEMPNYKDEERARLAQEVNIQSFTGTLEKQLLDLKILSFFSRLMVPHRS
-361 QKLLYHC
+361 
-368 SMVLYNLK
+368 
-376 TPKKTSFIIEEPE
+376 SFIIEEPE

-402 LVVDLCNG
+402 LVVERCNG

-415 CTITTHSPYILNK
+415 CTITTHSPYILNQ

-438 GVKGLAALNWD
+438 GATNCAALNW
-449 ELSIWAVKDG
+449 EEISVWAVKDG

-491 ETATRE
+491 ETTTGE

>member
-14 QVDIKLNRFNFFIGP
+14 QVDIKLSRFNFFIGP

-49 EVLTTLNDRVI
+49 EVLTTLNDKVI

-121 SERNI
+121 SERNLVT
-126 AALPELQGF
+126 LPELQGF

-150 NAREF
+150 KARDF
-155 FVAGNKTDVLNLGV
+155 FVAENKTDVLNLGV

-233 CRTRKG
+233 
-239 YMFHLDKLVLGEIKP
+239 
-254 LLTNEEFDNLNQKI
+254 
-268 DVDSVEG
+268 
-275 NEPHSYQKL
+275 
-284 VSHLVV
+284 
-290 MLQYYT
+290 
-296 DAYSRS
+296 
-302 YNEKKSFDAV
+302 
-312 FRTGEAGMYLANIIL
+312 FRTSEDDMYLANIIL
-327 NEIKHH
+327 NMIKHH
-333 LTNEEFDNLDQKI
+333 LTNEDFDNLDQEI

-361 QKLLYHC
+361 QKLLCHC
-368 SMVLYNLK
+368 ITVLYNLK
-376 TPKKTSFIIEEPE
+376 TPEKTSFISEEPE

-402 LVVDLCNG
+402 LVVELCNG

-415 CTITTHSPYILNK
+415 CTITTHSPYILNQ

-449 ELSIWAVKDG
+449 ELSVWAVEDG

-491 ETATRE
+491 ETATGE

>member
-49 EVLTTLNDRVI
+49 EVLTTLNDKVI

-121 SERNI
+121 AERNI
-126 AALPELQGF
+126 ATLPELQGF

-155 FVAGNKTDVLNLGV
+155 FVAGNKTDVLNLGM
-169 KYYYDSD
+169 KYFYDSEQPRQKD
-176 LSRIKGRIEHVNG
+176 RIEQVDG
-189 RAFQIA
+189 QAYQIA

-209 VVMLQYYTDE
+209 LVMLQYYTDE
-219 YFRSYNEKKSFDAD
+219 YFRSYNEKKSFATDTKFKNA
-233 CRTRKG
+233 
-239 YMFHLDKLVLGEIKP
+239 
-254 LLTNEEFDNLNQKI
+254 
-268 DVDSVEG
+268 VE
-275 NEPHSYQKL
+275 SL
-284 VSHLVV
+284 
-290 MLQYYT
+290 
-296 DAYSRS
+296 
-302 YNEKKSFDAV
+302 
-312 FRTGEAGMYLANIIL
+312 L
-327 NEIKHH
+327 NEFNKNKEKNNFKYEEQPNLAHEVGIKNFIEY
-333 LTNEEFDNLDQKI
+333 LQTQLLSTKI
-346 KDDILKGNYPHPHSY
+346 LSTFSRLMVPH
-361 QKLLYHC
+361 
-368 SMVLYNLK
+368 
-376 TPKKTSFIIEEPE
+376 KTSFIIEEPE

-402 LVVDLCNG
+402 LVVELCNG
-410 ERKHH
+410 EKKHH
-415 CTITTHSPYILNK
+415 CSITTHSPYILNK

-438 GVKGLAALNWD
+438 GVKGLAALSWD
-449 ELSIWAVKDG
+449 ELSVWAVKDG

>member
-14 QVDIKLNRFNFFIGP
+14 QVDIKLSRFNFFIGP

-49 EVLTTLNDRVI
+49 EVLTTLNDKVI

-90 DFISILYNNK
+90 DFISIMYSDK

-121 SERNI
+121 AERNMVT
-126 AALPELQGF
+126 LPELQGI
-135 EFGHTNLRSFLFDWF
+135 EFGHTNIRSFLFDWF

-155 FVAGNKTDVLNLGV
+155 FIVGNKTDVLNLGM
-169 KYYYDSD
+169 KYFYDSEQ
-176 LSRIKGRIEHVNG
+176 SRQKDRIEQVDG
-189 RAFQIA
+189 QAYQIA

-209 VVMLQYYTDE
+209 LVMLQYYTDE
-219 YFRSYNEKKSFDAD
+219 YFRSYHEKASFNTYN
-233 CRTRKG
+233 RTRKADVFL
-239 YMFHLDKLVLGEIKP
+239 YDKYVLNKVKPNFTEEERANLV
-254 LLTNEEFDNLNQKI
+254 QKI
-268 DVDSVEG
+268 NDG
-275 NEPHSYQKL
+275 
-284 VSHLVV
+284 
-290 MLQYYT
+290 
-296 DAYSRS
+296 
-302 YNEKKSFDAV
+302 
-312 FRTGEAGMYLANIIL
+312 
-327 NEIKHH
+327 
-333 LTNEEFDNLDQKI
+333 
-346 KDDILKGNYPHPHSY
+346 ILKGNHSY
-361 QKLLYHC
+361 HKLLYNYHTA
-368 SMVLYNLK
+368 LYNLK
-376 TPKKTSFIIEEPE
+376 TPEKSSFIIEEPE

-402 LVVDLCNG
+402 LVVELCNG
-410 ERKHH
+410 EKKHH
-415 CTITTHSPYILNK
+415 CTITTHSPYILNQ

-449 ELSIWAVKDG
+449 ELSVWAVEDG

>member
-1 MKQLV
+1 MKHLV
-6 IKNVGPIR
+6 IKNVGPIK
-14 QVDIKLNRFNFFIGP
+14 QVDIELNRFNFIIGP

-49 EVLTTLNDRVI
+49 EVLTTLNDKVI
-60 ADGAAF
+60 ENGAAF
-66 VRLVESFHKIEGY
+66 VRLVEGFHKIEGY

-90 DFISILYNNK
+90 DSISILYNNK

-126 AALPELQGF
+126 TTLPELQGF

-155 FVAGNKTDVLNLGV
+155 FIAGNKTDVLNLGM
-169 KYYYDSD
+169 KYFYDSEQ
-176 LSRIKGRIEHVNG
+176 SRQKDRIEQVDG
-189 RAFQIA
+189 QAYQIA

-209 VVMLQYYTDE
+209 LVMLQYYTDE
-219 YFRSYNEKKSFDAD
+219 YFRSYNEKKSFTTDTKFKNAVENLLSEFNKNKEKNNFKYEEQ
-233 CRTRKG
+233 TSLAHEVG
-239 YMFHLDKLVLGEIKP
+239 IKNFIEYLQTQ
-254 LLTNEEFDNLNQKI
+254 LLSTKI
-268 DVDSVEG
+268 LSTFSRLMV
-275 NEPHSYQKL
+275 PH
-284 VSHLVV
+284 
-290 MLQYYT
+290 
-296 DAYSRS
+296 
-302 YNEKKSFDAV
+302 KS
-312 FRTGEAGMYLANIIL
+312 
-327 NEIKHH
+327 
-333 LTNEEFDNLDQKI
+333 
-346 KDDILKGNYPHPHSY
+346 
-361 QKLLYHC
+361 
-368 SMVLYNLK
+368 
-376 TPKKTSFIIEEPE
+376 SFIIEEPE

-402 LVVDLCNG
+402 LVVELCNG
-410 ERKHH
+410 EKKHH
-415 CTITTHSPYILNK
+415 CTITTHSPYILNQ

-438 GVKGLAALNWD
+438 GVKGLAALNWE
-449 ELSIWAVKDG
+449 ELSVWAVKDG

>member
-49 EVLTTLNDRVI
+49 EVLTTLNDKVL
-60 ADGAAF
+60 ADGTAF

-79 FEDSSFVQYDT
+79 FEDGSFVQYDT
-90 DFISILYNNK
+90 DCISIMYCDK

-106 KENEDYH
+106 KENEDYR

-121 SERNI
+121 AERNMVT
-126 AALPELQGF
+126 LPELQGF
-135 EFGHTNLRSFLFDWF
+135 EFGHTNIRSFLFDWF

-155 FVAGNKTDVLNLGV
+155 FVVGNKTDVLNLDV
-169 KYYYDSD
+169 KYYYDSEQ
-176 LSRIKGRIEHVNG
+176 SKIKDRIEHVNG
-189 RAFQIA
+189 RTYQIA

-209 VVMLQYYTDE
+209 LVMLQYYTDE
-219 YFRSYNEKKSFDAD
+219 YFRSYNEKRSFTAD
-233 CRTRKG
+233 T
-239 YMFHLDKLVLGEIKP
+239 KLKKAINT
-254 LLTNEEFDNLNQKI
+254 LLSEFNKNREMPNSKDEERARLAQEVNIQSFSDFLQDQLLSHKI
-268 DVDSVEG
+268 LSTFSRLMV
-275 NEPHSYQKL
+275 PH
-284 VSHLVV
+284 
-290 MLQYYT
+290 
-296 DAYSRS
+296 RS
-302 YNEKKSFDAV
+302 
-312 FRTGEAGMYLANIIL
+312 
-327 NEIKHH
+327 
-333 LTNEEFDNLDQKI
+333 
-346 KDDILKGNYPHPHSY
+346 
-361 QKLLYHC
+361 
-368 SMVLYNLK
+368 
-376 TPKKTSFIIEEPE
+376 SFIIEEPE

-402 LVVDLCNG
+402 LVVELCNG

-415 CTITTHSPYILNK
+415 CTITTHSPYILNQ

-438 GVKGLAALNWD
+438 GATDCATLNW
-449 ELSIWAVKDG
+449 EEISVWGVKDG

-478 EPLDRIYEEYEQY
+478 EPLDRIYEEYEKY
-491 ETATRE
+491 ETTTGE

>member
-79 FEDSSFVQYDT
+79 FGDSSFVQYDT
-90 DFISILYNNK
+90 DFISIMYSDK

-106 KENEDYH
+106 NENEDYH

-121 SERNI
+121 AERNI
-126 AALPELQGF
+126 ATLPELQGF

-155 FVAGNKTDVLNLGV
+155 FVAGNKTDVLNLGM
-169 KYYYDSD
+169 KYFYDSEQ
-176 LSRIKGRIEHVNG
+176 SRQKDRIEQVDG
-189 RAFQIA
+189 QAYQIA

-209 VVMLQYYTDE
+209 LVMLQYYTDE
-219 YFRSYNEKKSFDAD
+219 YFRSYNEKKSFATDTKFKNAVENLFSEFNKNKEKNNFKYEEQ
-233 CRTRKG
+233 TNLAHEVGIKN
-239 YMFHLDKLVLGEIKP
+239 FIEVLQTQ
-254 LLTNEEFDNLNQKI
+254 LLNTKI
-268 DVDSVEG
+268 LSTFSRLMV
-275 NEPHSYQKL
+275 PH
-284 VSHLVV
+284 
-290 MLQYYT
+290 
-296 DAYSRS
+296 
-302 YNEKKSFDAV
+302 
-312 FRTGEAGMYLANIIL
+312 
-327 NEIKHH
+327 
-333 LTNEEFDNLDQKI
+333 
-346 KDDILKGNYPHPHSY
+346 
-361 QKLLYHC
+361 
-368 SMVLYNLK
+368 
-376 TPKKTSFIIEEPE
+376 KTSFIIEEPE

-402 LVVDLCNG
+402 LVVELCNG
-410 ERKHH
+410 EKKHH
-415 CTITTHSPYILNK
+415 CAITTHSPYILNQ

-449 ELSIWAVKDG
+449 ELSVWAVKDG

-478 EPLDRIYEEYEQY
+478 EPLDRIYQEYEQY

>member
-49 EVLTTLNDRVI
+49 EVLTTLNDKVL

-79 FEDSSFVQYDT
+79 FEDGSFVQYDT
-90 DFISILYNNK
+90 DCISIMYCDK

-106 KENEDYH
+106 KENEDYR

-121 SERNI
+121 AERNMVT
-126 AALPELQGF
+126 LPELQGF
-135 EFGHTNLRSFLFDWF
+135 EFGHTNIRSFLFDWF

-169 KYYYDSD
+169 KYYYDSEQ
-176 LSRIKGRIEHVNG
+176 SKIKDRIEHVNG
-189 RAFQIA
+189 RTYQIA

-209 VVMLQYYTDE
+209 LVMLQYYTDE
-219 YFRSYNEKKSFDAD
+219 YFRSYNEKRSFAAD
-233 CRTRKG
+233 T
-239 YMFHLDKLVLGEIKP
+239 KL
-254 LLTNEEFDNLNQKI
+254 
-268 DVDSVEG
+268 
-275 NEPHSYQKL
+275 
-284 VSHLVV
+284 
-290 MLQYYT
+290 
-296 DAYSRS
+296 
-302 YNEKKSFDAV
+302 
-312 FRTGEAGMYLANIIL
+312 
-327 NEIKHH
+327 
-333 LTNEEFDNLDQKI
+333 
-346 KDDILKGNYPHPHSY
+346 
-361 QKLLYHC
+361 
-368 SMVLYNLK
+368 
-376 TPKKTSFIIEEPE
+376 KKTISTLLSEFNENREMPNAKDEERARLAQEVNIQSFSDFLQDQLLSHKILSTFSRLMVPHRSSFIIEEPE

-402 LVVDLCNG
+402 LVVELCNG

-415 CTITTHSPYILNK
+415 CTITTHSPYILNQ
-428 LNLLVKRFDV
+428 LNLLVKRFDI
-438 GVKGLAALNWD
+438 GATDCAALNW
-449 ELSIWAVKDG
+449 EEISVWAVKDG

-491 ETATRE
+491 ETTTGE

>member
-1 MKQLV
+1 MKRLV

-14 QVDIKLNRFNFFIGP
+14 QVDIKLSRFNFFIGP

-49 EVLTTLNDRVI
+49 EVLTTLNDKVI

-66 VRLVESFHKIEGY
+66 VRLVEGFHKIEGY
-79 FEDSSFVQYDT
+79 FGDGSFVQYDT

-155 FVAGNKTDVLNLGV
+155 FVAGNKTDVLNLGM
-169 KYYYDSD
+169 KYFYDSEQPRQKD
-176 LSRIKGRIEHVNG
+176 RIEQVNG
-189 RAFQIA
+189 RTYQIA

-209 VVMLQYYTDE
+209 LVMLQYYTDE
-219 YFRSYNEKKSFDAD
+219 YFRSYNEKKSFATDTKFKNA
-233 CRTRKG
+233 
-239 YMFHLDKLVLGEIKP
+239 
-254 LLTNEEFDNLNQKI
+254 
-268 DVDSVEG
+268 VE
-275 NEPHSYQKL
+275 SL
-284 VSHLVV
+284 
-290 MLQYYT
+290 
-296 DAYSRS
+296 
-302 YNEKKSFDAV
+302 
-312 FRTGEAGMYLANIIL
+312 L
-327 NEIKHH
+327 NEFNKNKEKNNFKYEEQPNLAHEVGIKNFIEY
-333 LTNEEFDNLDQKI
+333 LQTQLLSTKI
-346 KDDILKGNYPHPHSY
+346 LSTFSRLMVPH
-361 QKLLYHC
+361 
-368 SMVLYNLK
+368 
-376 TPKKTSFIIEEPE
+376 KTSFIIEEPE

-402 LVVDLCNG
+402 LVVELCNG
-410 ERKHH
+410 EKKHH

-449 ELSIWAVKDG
+449 ELSVWAVEDG

-478 EPLDRIYEEYEQY
+478 EPLDRIYQEYEQY
-491 ETATRE
+491 ETATGE

>member
-49 EVLTTLNDRVI
+49 EVLTTLNDKVI

-90 DFISILYNNK
+90 DFISIIYSYK

-106 KENEDYH
+106 NESEDYH

-121 SERNI
+121 AERNMVT
-126 AALPELQGF
+126 LPELQGI
-135 EFGHTNLRSFLFDWF
+135 EFGHTNIRSFLFDWF

-155 FVAGNKTDVLNLGV
+155 FIVGNKTDVLNLGM
-169 KYYYDSD
+169 KYFYDSEQ
-176 LSRIKGRIEHVNG
+176 SRQKDRIEQVDG
-189 RAFQIA
+189 QAYQIA

-209 VVMLQYYTDE
+209 LVMLQYYTDE
-219 YFRSYNEKKSFDAD
+219 YFRSYHEKASFNTYN
-233 CRTRKG
+233 RTRKADVFL
-239 YMFHLDKLVLGEIKP
+239 YDKYVLNKVKPNFTEEERANLV
-254 LLTNEEFDNLNQKI
+254 QKI
-268 DVDSVEG
+268 NDG
-275 NEPHSYQKL
+275 
-284 VSHLVV
+284 
-290 MLQYYT
+290 
-296 DAYSRS
+296 
-302 YNEKKSFDAV
+302 
-312 FRTGEAGMYLANIIL
+312 
-327 NEIKHH
+327 
-333 LTNEEFDNLDQKI
+333 
-346 KDDILKGNYPHPHSY
+346 ILKGNHSY
-361 QKLLYHC
+361 HKLLYNYHTA
-368 SMVLYNLK
+368 LYNLK
-376 TPKKTSFIIEEPE
+376 TPEKSSFIIEEPE

-402 LVVDLCNG
+402 LVVELCNG
-410 ERKHH
+410 EKKHH
-415 CTITTHSPYILNK
+415 CTITTHSPYILNQ
-428 LNLLVKRFDV
+428 LNLLVKRFVV
-438 GVKGLAALNWD
+438 GVKGLAALSWD
-449 ELSIWAVKDG
+449 ELYVWAVKDG
-459 EVRDLKVRNAH
+459 KVRDLKVRNAH

>member
-49 EVLTTLNDRVI
+49 EVLTTLNDKVL

-79 FEDSSFVQYDT
+79 FEDGSFVQYDT
-90 DFISILYNNK
+90 DCISIMYCDK

-106 KENEDYH
+106 KENEDYR

-121 SERNI
+121 AERNMVT
-126 AALPELQGF
+126 LPELQGF
-135 EFGHTNLRSFLFDWF
+135 EFGHTNIRSFLFDWF

-169 KYYYDSD
+169 KYYYDSEQ
-176 LSRIKGRIEHVNG
+176 SKIKDRIEHVNG
-189 RAFQIA
+189 RTYQIA

-209 VVMLQYYTDE
+209 LVMLQYYTDE
-219 YFRSYNEKKSFDAD
+219 YFRSYNEKRSFAAD
-233 CRTRKG
+233 T
-239 YMFHLDKLVLGEIKP
+239 KLKKTISTLLSELNKIKEMP
-254 LLTNEEFDNLNQKI
+254 NAKDEERARLAQEVNIQ
-268 DVDSVEG
+268 S
-275 NEPHSYQKL
+275 
-284 VSHLVV
+284 
-290 MLQYYT
+290 YT
-296 DAYSRS
+296 DFLQDQFLSHKILSTFSRLMVPH
-302 YNEKKSFDAV
+302 KS
-312 FRTGEAGMYLANIIL
+312 
-327 NEIKHH
+327 
-333 LTNEEFDNLDQKI
+333 
-346 KDDILKGNYPHPHSY
+346 
-361 QKLLYHC
+361 
-368 SMVLYNLK
+368 
-376 TPKKTSFIIEEPE
+376 SFIIEEPE

-402 LVVDLCNG
+402 LVVELCNG

-415 CTITTHSPYILNK
+415 CTITTHSPYILNQ

-438 GVKGLAALNWD
+438 GATDCATLNW
-449 ELSIWAVKDG
+449 EEISVWAVKDG
-459 EVRDLKVRNAH
+459 EVRDLKVQNAH

-491 ETATRE
+491 ETTTGE

>member
-14 QVDIKLNRFNFFIGP
+14 QVDIKLSRFNFFIGP

-49 EVLTTLNDRVI
+49 EVLITLNDKVI

-90 DFISILYNNK
+90 DFISIMYSDK

-121 SERNI
+121 AERNMVT
-126 AALPELQGF
+126 LPELQGI
-135 EFGHTNLRSFLFDWF
+135 EFGHTNIRSFLFDWF

-155 FVAGNKTDVLNLGV
+155 FIVGNKTDVLNLGM
-169 KYYYDSD
+169 KYFYDSEQ
-176 LSRIKGRIEHVNG
+176 SRQKDRIEQVDG
-189 RAFQIA
+189 QAYQIA

-209 VVMLQYYTDE
+209 LVMLQYYTDE
-219 YFRSYNEKKSFDAD
+219 YFRSYHEKASFNTYN
-233 CRTRKG
+233 RTRKADVFL
-239 YMFHLDKLVLGEIKP
+239 YDKYVLNKVKPNFTEEERANLV
-254 LLTNEEFDNLNQKI
+254 QKI
-268 DVDSVEG
+268 NDG
-275 NEPHSYQKL
+275 
-284 VSHLVV
+284 
-290 MLQYYT
+290 
-296 DAYSRS
+296 
-302 YNEKKSFDAV
+302 
-312 FRTGEAGMYLANIIL
+312 
-327 NEIKHH
+327 
-333 LTNEEFDNLDQKI
+333 
-346 KDDILKGNYPHPHSY
+346 ILKGNHSY
-361 QKLLYHC
+361 HKLLYNYHTA
-368 SMVLYNLK
+368 LYNLK
-376 TPKKTSFIIEEPE
+376 TPEKSSFIIEEPE

-402 LVVDLCNG
+402 LVVELCNG
-410 ERKHH
+410 EKKHH
-415 CTITTHSPYILNK
+415 CTITTHSPYILNQ

-438 GVKGLAALNWD
+438 GVKGLAALSWD
-449 ELSIWAVKDG
+449 ELSVWAVKDG
-459 EVRDLKVRNAH
+459 KVRDLKVRNAH